1 MSFTGNK
8 NLELPANGSYV
19 GFWNVPMNG
28 DMTIIDSALGGSR
41 NLTTLSGAYTLTV
54 DDYQPLILNLAG
66 TLTANVTY
74 TIPSGVGGQWIVNNQ
89 TDGAFTVT
97 FTTGAVGGTTQTVS
111 QGLQTLIA
119 SDGTDIWLVS
129 PQTAAGSDRQI
140 QFNNNGVL
148 GASSNL
154 VFNTSGDVI
163 AGGTIAMAS
172 SFKRNRIINGNM
184 LIDQRN
190 AGAAVTV
197 TAASAAYAADRFR
210 IYHDTAVTGSWT
222 AQQSTQVP
230 TTGYVNSLSLTNGTA
245 ATPGASDVN
254 IIQQRIEGYNVADLN
269 FGSSTA
275 ATVTVSFWVRSSVA
289 GTYGFG
295 LTNSAQNRSYVS
307 TYSIASVNTWQQVNI
322 TIAGDQAG
330 TWLTN
335 NGVGLMATWD
345 LGSGSSINTTAGTW
359 AAGQY
364 FRTSGCVTW
373 INNSSATFYITG
385 VQLEVGTKATPYE
398 MQIYSDQ
405 LAQCQRY
412 YYKLKAATAYTN
424 GGVGRAYSVTNA
436 QVFVALPVSMR
447 AAPTGSYSALAD
459 WNDSGG
465 GIPSAMDP
473 VSQYSADYRWM
484 TINLTGTYASGQSIA
499 LNANNTVGAFISWSA
514 EL

>member
-1 MSFTGNK
+1 MSTLKAINVQHPSASTTNIVNDSSGNV
-8 NLELPANGSYV
+8 AV
-19 GFWNVPMNG
+19 GN
-28 DMTIIDSALGGSR
+28 
-41 NLTTLSGAYTLTV
+41 NLTV
-54 DDYQPLILNLAG
+54 AG
-66 TLTANVTY
+66 TA
-74 TIPSGVGGQWIVNNQ
+74 
-89 TDGAFTVT
+89 TVT
-97 FTTGAVGGTTQTVS
+97 GT
-111 QGLQTLIA
+111 
-119 SDGTDIWLVS
+119 
-129 PQTAAGSDRQI
+129 
-140 QFNNNGVL
+140 F
-148 GASSNL
+148 
-154 VFNTSGDVI
+154 
-163 AGGTIAMAS
+163 AMGS

-190 AGAAVTV
+190 AGATVTV

-275 ATVTVSFWVRSSVA
+275 ATVTVSCWVRSSVT

-307 TYSIASVNTWQQVNI
+307 TYSIASANTWQQVNI

-345 LGSGSSINTTAGTW
+345 LGSGSSINTTAGAW

-412 YYKLKAATAYTN
+412 YFAS
-424 GGVGRAYSVTNA
+424 G
-436 QVFVALPVSMR
+436 
-447 AAPTGSYSALAD
+447 GSYYAITL
-459 WNDSGG
+459 
-465 GIPSAMDP
+465 
-473 VSQYSADYRWM
+473 
-484 TINLTGTYASGQSIA
+484 GTYAGGSFPVVMRTAPTMTFPGLTAGTQSSLTTGPTAWFFFYNASSGYGVTA
-499 LNANNTVGAFISWSA
+499 SA

>member
-1 MSFTGNK
+1 MSTLKTINVIHPSGSTTNIVNDSSGNVAIGNNLTVAGTSTLTGN
-8 NLELPANGSYV
+8 V
-19 GFWNVPMNG
+19 
-28 DMTIIDSALGGSR
+28 
-41 NLTTLSGAYTLTV
+41 
-54 DDYQPLILNLAG
+54 
-66 TLTANVTY
+66 
-74 TIPSGVGGQWIVNNQ
+74 
-89 TDGAFTVT
+89 
-97 FTTGAVGGTTQTVS
+97 
-111 QGLQTLIA
+111 
-119 SDGTDIWLVS
+119 
-129 PQTAAGSDRQI
+129 TAAGT
-140 QFNNNGVL
+140 V
-148 GASSNL
+148 
-154 VFNTSGDVI
+154 
-163 AGGTIAMAS
+163 AMGS

-197 TAASAAYAADRFR
+197 TAASAGYAADRFR

-230 TTGYVNSLSLTNGTA
+230 TTGYANSLSLTNGTA

-275 ATVTVSFWVRSSVA
+275 ATVTISFWVRSSVA

-307 TYSIASVNTWQQVNI
+307 TYSIASANTWQQVSI

-330 TWLTN
+330 TWLAN
-335 NGVGLMATWD
+335 SGVGLMATWD
-345 LGSGSSINTTAGTW
+345 LGSGSSTNTTAGAW

-412 YYKLKAATAYTN
+412 YEYGASVNSTSSTYSINFFKVTKRVAPTIVLSGYGGSISTGPGSDLQQFNVLINTTTGYQYTATA
-424 GGVGRAYSVTNA
+424 
-436 QVFVALPVSMR
+436 
-447 AAPTGSYSALAD
+447 
-459 WNDSGG
+459 
-465 GIPSAMDP
+465 
-473 VSQYSADYRWM
+473 
-484 TINLTGTYASGQSIA
+484 
-499 LNANNTVGAFISWSA
+499 